1 MCLISQKYN
10 GIPLS
15 RRNMDWNEELLKDK
29 LAGKLIGHKVYYYPS
44 ISSTNDE
51 AYRLGMEGAPE
62 GTVVIADMQT
72 KGKGR
77 LQRVW
82 HSPAGTNIYTSII
95 LRPQIKT
102 ATAPQISLVAGVA
115 VAELLDQFCPD
126 RVELKWPNDVLIN
139 GKKICGILAQ
149 MKTEADQVGFVV
161 VGIGI
166 NVNIR
171 PDQFPVDIVNIATSL
186 SIQTGRENLRED
198 LIISLYENFA
208 KWYKKLLQDGF
219 TSIKERWLHY
229 AAMVSLN
236 VQVSYFNETLTG
248 KALGI
253 DDSGALILL
262 DPRGATINV
271 TAGDATILKE

>member
-1 MCLISQKYN
+1 
-10 GIPLS
+10 
-15 RRNMDWNEELLKDK
+15 MDWNEESLKNN
-29 LAGKLIGHKVYYYPS
+29 LAGNLIGNKIYYYPE
-44 ISSTNDE
+44 IGSTNDE
-51 AYRLGMEGAPE
+51 AYRLGMEGTPE
-62 GTVVIADMQT
+62 GTVVIADCQT

-77 LQRVW
+77 VQRVW

-102 ATAPQISLVAGVA
+102 AAAPQISLVAGVV
-115 VAELLDQFCPD
+115 VAELLEQFCPD
-126 RVELKWPNDVLIN
+126 HVELKWPNDVLVN

-149 MKTEADQVGFVV
+149 MKTAADQVDFVV
-161 VGIGI
+161 IGIGI

-171 PDQFPVDIVNIATSL
+171 QNQFPADICDIATSL
-186 SIQTGRENLRED
+186 SAETKREILRED

-219 TSIKERWLHY
+219 ASIKEQWLSY
-229 AAMVSLN
+229 AAIIGRN

-248 KALGI
+248 KVLGI

-262 DPRGATINV
+262 DSHGKTISV